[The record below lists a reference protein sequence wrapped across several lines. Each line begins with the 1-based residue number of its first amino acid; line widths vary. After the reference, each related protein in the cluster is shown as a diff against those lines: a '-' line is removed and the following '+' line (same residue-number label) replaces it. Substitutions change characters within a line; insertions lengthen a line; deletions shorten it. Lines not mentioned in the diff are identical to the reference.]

1 LNVLKFLTV
10 TVALILTAGC
20 ATSPVPPNEAD
31 PVPADSLYGMQRST
45 SPDDARIVFT
55 RDSGATCMLY
65 DLHLHIDGEK
75 VASVGTSETATFYH
89 RPGQVML
96 GIKSNSMC
104 GGGGLQELA
113 LDLKPGYSYQ
123 VRGYR
128 GMMGDPGLSLSGR
141 PPYSY
146 KSGGK

>member
-1 LNVLKFLTV
+1 MLKFSIV

-31 PVPADSLYGMQRST
+31 PVPADSLYGMQRPT
-45 SPDDARIVFT
+45 SPNDARIVFT
-55 RDSGATCMLY
+55 RDSGASCMLY
-65 DLHLHIDGEK
+65 DLHLQIDGRK

-89 RPGQVML
+89 RPGPVML
-96 GIKSNSMC
+96 GIQSNSMC

-113 LDLKPGYSYQ
+113 LDLKPGHSYQ

-141 PPYSY
+141 PPYPY
-146 KSGGK
+146 KSGVK